1 MVNAYSIIS
10 GILVL
15 TLFRGAN
22 GNTSPV
28 VNYSLNQTCS
38 PPTSRGGKGYCG
50 PSFCNSITNTLR
62 GCIFKSASVWDYPNL
77 VSKLQTKTC
86 VQSTDARCTSAA
98 LKALMVGPGIKAAY
112 CNDAFLVLQTD
123 LSSGFGNYL
132 DSIRNP
138 PASISSDGTP
148 CVTRYINQDFVAVK
162 IPLFP
167 TMLST
172 SDPLVNNV
180 NLNAF
185 PNGGGNGDGA
195 YMSTSVP
202 GTGATMGLPTRGTAL
217 HCILYCQLY
226 DSSSSTVPMKCISV
240 ILFIIDISTSCLF
253 SLSLIYYTIS
263 RWAALLSIC
272 CRHCSLLSRLSRV
285 FCICN

>member
-1 MVNAYSIIS
+1 MVTAYYLIRGII
-10 GILVL
+10 VL
-15 TLFRGAN
+15 ALFRGVNAT
-22 GNTSPV
+22 TSPV

-50 PSFCNSITNTLR
+50 PSFCESITNTLP
-62 GCIFKSASVWDYPNL
+62 GCIFKSAIAWDYPNL

-148 CVTRYINQDFVAVK
+148 CVTRFINQDFVAVK

-167 TMLST
+167 TLLST

-185 PNGGGNGDGA
+185 PNGAGNSDGA

-202 GTGATMGLPTRGTAL
+202 GTGATMGLPTRGDELYTVL
-217 HCILYCQLY
+217 SIQLSFFINCSRDIFQYCDLVHHLFLDIL
-226 DSSSSTVPMKCISV
+226 PFGSV
-240 ILFIIDISTSCLF
+240 
-253 SLSLIYYTIS
+253 SLIHYMKRYHDG
-263 RWAALLSIC
+263 LVSIFC
-272 CRHCSLLSRLSRV
+272 HDCFEYFASVGV
-285 FCICN
+285 F